1 MAEDKNHTGLK
12 HTEFKNKIF
21 NFMMAGGLLI
31 NLIVICLLLYYSL
44 FK

>member
-1 MAEDKNHTGLK
+1 MENKDRNKGNI
-12 HTEFKNKIF
+12 KNKIF

-31 NLIVICLLLYYSL
+31 NLIVIGLLLYYSL